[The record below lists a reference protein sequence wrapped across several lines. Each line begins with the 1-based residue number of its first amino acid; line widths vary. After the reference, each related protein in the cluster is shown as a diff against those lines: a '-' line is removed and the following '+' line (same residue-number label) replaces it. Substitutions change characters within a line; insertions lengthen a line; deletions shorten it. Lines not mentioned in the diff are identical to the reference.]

1 MAGNSNGGG
10 QEEEEEEE
18 KRAMVQGPVLAMCF
32 LRPRGDYVGHVEVG
46 NMAEIENIQL
56 RTGCFCNPGA
66 CQRAL
71 GLKDDDVRENLER

>member
-1 MAGNSNGGG
+1 MGNSNGGG
-10 QEEEEEEE
+10 TDGQEEE
-18 KRAMVQGPVLAMCF
+18 KRVMAQGPVLTMCF
-32 LRPRGDYVGHVEVG
+32 LRPGGDYVGHVEVG

-71 GLKDDDVRENLER
+71 GLKDDDVRKNLER